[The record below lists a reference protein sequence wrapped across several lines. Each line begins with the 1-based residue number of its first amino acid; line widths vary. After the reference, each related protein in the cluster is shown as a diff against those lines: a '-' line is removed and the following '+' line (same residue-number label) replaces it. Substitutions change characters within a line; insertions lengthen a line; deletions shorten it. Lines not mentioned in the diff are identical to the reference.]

1 MARVGALRRLAQG
14 LRSLGAVGEL
24 SSSSAAP
31 ASSLLDSLPSTSY
44 STAPGWQPSRRSAGG
59 STAAATAASGG
70 TGSTGARSQH
80 SGPATAAAAV
90 PPPRRAV
97 YRVEVVTVDDK
108 LAAARRA
115 LNAAAAR
122 FNAARESFP
131 AVLFAGILGFGAA
144 DFDRLAESEKGT
156 VDQTPKV
163 AF

>member
-59 STAAATAASGG
+59 SAAAATAASGG
-70 TGSTGARSQH
+70 PGSTGARSQH

-90 PPPRRAV
+90 PPPRRAI
-97 YRVEVVTVDDK
+97 YRVEVVTGDVRG
-108 LAAARRA
+108 AGSPA
-115 LNAAAAR
+115 
-122 FNAARESFP
+122 P
-131 AVLFAGILGFGAA
+131 AVIRLVGSGAPWA
-144 DFDRLAESEKGT
+144 ASLVGTRLDR
-156 VDQTPKV
+156 V
-163 AF
+163 